1 MDRRGV
7 MTAAAREHGVLALYA
22 GRLSLVDRYLERL
35 RQLPA
40 EREQFLA
47 DPRNVD
53 SAESLLRRALEALL
67 DTARHLLAKGFGVAA
82 LEYREIAR
90 IAVERQLVQG
100 EQLGHAFQRMAGFR
114 IRPTH
119 HYEEV
124 TDDELFG
131 IRSERLGDIDAV
143 RDQLAAAAATLAGET
158 AEGANGQ

>member
-1 MDRRGV
+1 MTRGRV
-7 MTAAAREHGVLALYA
+7 DLKVVAD
-22 GRLSLVDRYLERL
+22 RLSLVDRYLTRL
-35 RQLPA
+35 RQLPVGHD
-40 EREQFLA
+40 EFLE

-90 IAVERQLVQG
+90 LAVERQLVRG
-100 EQLGHAFQRMAGFR
+100 EELGDAFQRMAGFR
-114 IRPTH
+114 IRLTH

-131 IRSERLGDIDAV
+131 IRSERLGDIEAV
-143 RDQLAAAAATLAGET
+143 RHQLAAAASALAGEI
-158 AEGANGQ
+158 AEGPEVQ

>member
-1 MDRRGV
+1 MTRGRV
-7 MTAAAREHGVLALYA
+7 DLKVVA

-40 EREQFLA
+40 ERDEFLA

-100 EQLGHAFQRMAGFR
+100 EQPGHAFQRMAGFR
-114 IRPTH
+114 IRLTH

-143 RDQLAAAAATLAGET
+143 RHQLAAAAAALAGET
-158 AEGANGQ
+158 AEGTEGR